1 MTATGKICPRCGTNN
16 VEEAD
21 FCIKCGLKIRSSGE
35 SPNHESLVYLHI
47 LGSSYLLI
55 IALLNPFGSAYFSA
69 GSAGLIVYLF
79 LYIIPVISGFYVAYE
94 VSRKRIS
101 RAVTAISL
109 WTAAMG
115 AIGTGWPFYI
125 GLFSETGAGI
135 IGPAWLIFLASA
147 IKTVYLIRR

>member
-1 MTATGKICPRCGTNN
+1 MTAPGKICPRCGTNN

-47 LGSSYLLI
+47 LGSSYLLFT
-55 IALLNPFGSAYFSA
+55 ALLNRLVLPLFSA
-69 GSAGLIVYLF
+69 GSAGLIIYIL
-79 LYIIPVISGFYVAYE
+79 LYIIPIISGFYVAYE
-94 VSRKRIS
+94 VSRKRTN
-101 RAVTAISL
+101 RAVIAISL

-115 AIGTGWPFYI
+115 VIGTGWLFVI
-125 GLFSETGAGI
+125 GLEPGAI

-147 IKTVYLIRR
+147 IKTLYLIRR